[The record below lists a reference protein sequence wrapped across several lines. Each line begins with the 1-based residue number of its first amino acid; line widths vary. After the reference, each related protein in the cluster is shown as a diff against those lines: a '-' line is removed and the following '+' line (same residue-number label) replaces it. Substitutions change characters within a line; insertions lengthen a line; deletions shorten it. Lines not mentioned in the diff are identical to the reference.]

1 MALRKILTEENEILR
16 KVSKKVVNFDENLWE
31 LLDDMKETLIHSTGV
46 GLSAVQVGVLKR
58 IFVISLNGAYFEVI
72 NPRIIRKEG
81 RQKGQEGC
89 LSIPNRFEDVVR
101 PKRVTIEFV
110 DRYNFPMT
118 ITATDFMARAFCH
131 ESDHLDGIL
140 FTDLL
145 KKKI

>member
-72 NPRIIRKEG
+72 NPRIIKKEG

-140 FTDLL
+140 FTEKK